1 MNEYLE
7 HKNLEKMAKKK
18 HIKFY
23 RKYPITGIQRYSTS
37 EVFDNIM
44 LVVLM
49 DSIFY
54 RDNYETLKQMIENA
68 KDGDKIL
75 LW

>member
-23 RKYPITGIQRYSTS
+23 RNYPLSGIQQYSIS
-37 EVFDNIM
+37 QVFDNIT

-49 DSIFY
+49 DSIFN
-54 RDNYETLKQMIENA
+54 RDNYETLKQVIENA
-68 KDGDKIL
+68 KDGEQIL
-75 LW
+75 LG